1 MVVLLRW
8 LSSCMRRKKAKKASK
23 QRPRR
28 ERGGGGE
35 GPNVFQF
42 LTTCMVQATTKDDGG
57 SGGGNGRGDSGGGMV
72 WWWPT
77 LLLCFLPFA
86 TFFVLQKARSWRPW
100 RPRLSWLPLA
110 AKHFRWQKR
119 PKAAH
124 PALLLYST
132 VAWWSVA
139 ISCPFFYFSLWP
151 EGCWQRQWRL
161 RRSVAGWQYLLIS
174 CKRFLLPL
182 ER

>member
-57 SGGGNGRGDSGGGMV
+57 GGNGRGDGGGGMV

-86 TFFVLQKARSWRPW
+86 TFFCFTEGQKLKTMKTTPLLVAVSCKA
-100 RPRLSWLPLA
+100 LPM
-110 AKHFRWQKR
+110 AKATEGCPPAF
-119 PKAAH
+119 AH
-124 PALLLYST
+124 PALLLYSAA
-132 VAWWSVA
+132 VA
-139 ISCPFFYFSLWP
+139 
-151 EGCWQRQWRL
+151 R
-161 RRSVAGWQYLLIS
+161 
-174 CKRFLLPL
+174 
-182 ER
+182 

>member
-57 SGGGNGRGDSGGGMV
+57 GGGNGRGDGGGGMV

-86 TFFVLQKARSWRPW
+86 TFFCFTEGQKLKTMKTTPLLVAVSCKA
-100 RPRLSWLPLA
+100 LPM
-110 AKHFRWQKR
+110 AKATEGCPPAF
-119 PKAAH
+119 AH
-124 PALLLYST
+124 PALLLYSAA
-132 VAWWSVA
+132 AW
-139 ISCPFFYFSLWP
+139 
-151 EGCWQRQWRL
+151 
-161 RRSVAGWQYLLIS
+161 
-174 CKRFLLPL
+174 
-182 ER
+182 

>member
-57 SGGGNGRGDSGGGMV
+57 GGNGRGDGGGGMV

-86 TFFVLQKARSWRPW
+86 TFFCFTEGQKLKTMKTTPLLVAVSCKA
-100 RPRLSWLPLA
+100 LPM
-110 AKHFRWQKR
+110 AKATEGCPPAF
-119 PKAAH
+119 AH
-124 PALLLYST
+124 PALLLYSAA
-132 VAWWSVA
+132 AW
-139 ISCPFFYFSLWP
+139 
-151 EGCWQRQWRL
+151 
-161 RRSVAGWQYLLIS
+161 
-174 CKRFLLPL
+174 
-182 ER
+182 